1 MCGIA
6 GIIRFDG
13 NSSEEE
19 IRLMTDS
26 IAHRGPDGE
35 GIHIRQGVAI
45 GHRRLSIIDLESGK
59 QPMLSND
66 EEIAVTFNGEIYNYP
81 HLKKELTAMGYVF
94 RTKSDTEIL
103 IAGYHFWGTDFVK
116 KLRGMFA
123 FCIVDFRKRKIFLAR
138 DRFGIKPLIYRNT
151 KKYFAFCSEI
161 GPLRLINDVAP
172 KGKIESIEHFLRF
185 SYIPA
190 PDTIF
195 HGIYKL
201 LPGHC
206 ISLDFDG
213 KMSQPEKFYQN
224 EFRKKEEEKKSTVNW
239 VDKTE
244 EVLKESVQSHL
255 LADVPFG
262 VFLSGGIDSTLVAG
276 MMSKLLGKNVNAFA
290 IGFDDR
296 DYNELEY
303 AQKAADHYGIH
314 LTTHLVSDQ
323 EIEIFPDLLKHYGEP
338 FGDSSA
344 IPTWHVS
351 KLARSHVPMVLSGD
365 GGDELFAGYLSHK
378 NWLENSPRAYIKSQF
393 NQKKLISGVRGM
405 AGYAK
410 RFFNEGTL
418 NLLEE
423 WYPKFSYSTPETRK
437 AFWKNNFDPL
447 TTLPNPLFDKFHQEA
462 KNMDRLDYAQYM
474 DINTNLP
481 GHILTKVDV
490 ASMYH
495 GLEVR
500 TPILD
505 REVLALAALIPR
517 DEKFNSTE
525 SSPGKYNL
533 KRLLGRDFG
542 RDFIYRKKQGFSIPK
557 HKWFA
562 KNQSGYRLLL
572 ELTGDKSNL
581 LHQFFEVRRI
591 ESLLQEHTEGKRNH
605 ADLLWLFLTL
615 GIWFRD
621 NANIEFE

>member
-13 NSSEEE
+13 VSSEEE
-19 IRLMTDS
+19 IQRMTRS

-35 GIHIRQGVAI
+35 GIHIRKGIAL
-45 GHRRLSIIDLESGK
+45 GHRRLSIIDLENGK
-59 QPMLSND
+59 QPMLSGD
-66 EEIAVTFNGEIYNYP
+66 GELAVTFNGEIYNYP
-81 HLKKELTAMGYVF
+81 SLKEELKTMGFQF
-94 RTKSDTEIL
+94 RTNSDTEIL
-103 IAGYHFWGTDFVK
+103 IAGYNFWGNDFVK

-123 FCIVDFRKRKIFLAR
+123 FCLVDFRKRKILLAR
-138 DRFGIKPLIYRNT
+138 DQFGIKPLIYRFT
-151 KKYFAFCSEI
+151 KNYFAFSSEI
-161 GPLRLINDVAP
+161 SALRLVNDEAP
-172 KGKIESIEHFLRF
+172 KGNVESIEHFLRF

-190 PDTIF
+190 PATIF
-195 HGIYKL
+195 KGINKL

-206 ISLDFDG
+206 ITLDFEG
-213 KMSQPEKFYQN
+213 KVNKPEKFYQPKFGKEKGSKDLDWVN
-224 EFRKKEEEKKSTVNW
+224 E
-239 VDKTE
+239 TE
-244 EVLKESVQSHL
+244 NTLKESVKSHL

-290 IGFDDR
+290 IGFDDK

-303 AQKAADHYGIH
+303 AKRAADFYGIH

-351 KLARSHVPMVLSGD
+351 KLARAHVPMVLSGD

-378 NWLENSPRAYIKSQF
+378 NWLENSPGAYIKGQF
-393 NQKKLISGVRGM
+393 KQSRIISGARGL
-405 AGYAK
+405 AGYTK
-410 RFFNEGTL
+410 RFLKEGTL

-423 WYPKFSYSTPETRK
+423 WYPKFCYSTATTRK
-437 AFWKNNFDPL
+437 AFWNEAFQGLVQKENF
-447 TTLPNPLFDKFHQEA
+447 LFEKIHTEA
-462 KNMDRLDYAQYM
+462 RNMQRLDYAQYM
-474 DINTNLP
+474 DMNTNLP
-481 GHILTKVDV
+481 GHILTKVDI

-505 REVLALAALIPR
+505 REVLDLAARIPTK
-517 DEKFNSTE
+517 EKFNSSE

-533 KRLLGRDFG
+533 KRLLGKDFG

-562 KNQSGYRLLL
+562 KNQSGYQLLL
-572 ELTGDKSNL
+572 SLTGDKSNQ
-581 LHQFFEVRRI
+581 LHHFFQVRRI
-591 ESLLQEHTEGKRNH
+591 ESLLMEHSEGKRNH

-615 GIWFRD
+615 GLWFRD
-621 NANIEFE
+621 NPSIVYE

>member
-13 NSSEEE
+13 ISSEEE
-19 IRLMTDS
+19 IQRMTRS

-35 GIHIRQGVAI
+35 GIHIRDGIAL
-45 GHRRLSIIDLESGK
+45 GHRRLSIIDLENGK
-59 QPMLSND
+59 QPMLSSD
-66 EEIAVTFNGEIYNYP
+66 EEVAVTFNGEIYNYP
-81 HLKKELTAMGYVF
+81 SLKEELGAMGYQF
-94 RTKSDTEIL
+94 RTHSDTEIL
-103 IAGYHFWGTDFVK
+103 IAGYQFWGNDFVK

-123 FCIVDFRKRKIFLAR
+123 FCLVDFRRRKILLAR
-138 DRFGIKPLIYRNT
+138 DQFGIKPLIYRFT
-151 KKYFAFCSEI
+151 KNYFAFSSEI
-161 GPLRLINDVAP
+161 SALRLVKDEAP
-172 KGKIESIEHFLRF
+172 KGQLESLEHFLRF

-190 PDTIF
+190 PATIF
-195 HGIYKL
+195 KGINKL

-206 ISLDFDG
+206 ISLDFEG
-213 KMSQPEKFYQN
+213 KIGKPEKFFHSN
-224 EFRKKEEEKKSTVNW
+224 FGKEKDNKKINW
-239 VDKTE
+239 VDETE
-244 EVLKESVQSHL
+244 NILKESVKSHL
-255 LADVPFG
+255 LSDVPFG

-290 IGFDDR
+290 IGFDDK

-303 AQKAADHYGIH
+303 AKRAADFYGIH

-323 EIEIFPDLLKHYGEP
+323 EIEIFPELLKHYGEP

-351 KLARSHVPMVLSGD
+351 KLARAHVPMVLSGD

-378 NWLENSPRAYIKSQF
+378 NWLENSPGAYIKGQF
-393 NQKKLISGVRGM
+393 KQNRFVAGARGL
-405 AGYAK
+405 AGYTR
-410 RFFNEGTL
+410 RFLKEGSF

-423 WYPKFSYSTPETRK
+423 WYPKFSYSTAQTRQS
-437 AFWKNNFDPL
+437 FWNDAYHGLIQKENF
-447 TTLPNPLFDKFHQEA
+447 LFEKIHAQA
-462 KNMDRLDYAQYM
+462 SSMQRLDYAQFM

-481 GHILTKVDV
+481 GHILTKVDI

-505 REVLALAALIPR
+505 REVLELAARIPTN
-517 DEKFNSTE
+517 EKYNPVE

-533 KRLLGRDFG
+533 KRLLGKDFD

-562 KNQSGYRLLL
+562 KNQSGYSLLL
-572 ELTGDKSNL
+572 SLTGDKSNQ
-581 LHQFFEVRRI
+581 LHQFFQVRRI
-591 ESLLQEHTEGKRNH
+591 ESLLMEHCEGKRNH

-615 GIWFRD
+615 GLWFRD
-621 NANIEFE
+621 NPSITYEW

>member
-13 NSSEEE
+13 NSFEDE
-19 IRLMTDS
+19 ITLMTRS

-35 GIHIRQGVAI
+35 GIHIRKGVAL
-45 GHRRLSIIDLESGK
+45 GHRRLSIIDLETGK

-103 IAGYHFWGTDFVK
+103 IAGYHFWGNDFVK

-123 FCIVDFRKRKIFLAR
+123 FCLVDFRKRKILLAR
-138 DRFGIKPLIYRNT
+138 DQFGIKPLIYRFS
-151 KKYFAFCSEI
+151 KKYFAFSSEI
-161 GPLRLINDVAP
+161 SALRLINDTPP
-172 KGKIESIEHFLRF
+172 KGSIESIEHFLRF

-190 PDTIF
+190 PATIF
-195 HGIYKL
+195 KGIYKL
-201 LPGHC
+201 LPGHS
-206 ISLDFDG
+206 ITLDFEG
-213 KMSQPEKFYQN
+213 KIGKPEKFSQSD
-224 EFRKKEEEKKSTVNW
+224 FGKQKENKPTNW
-239 VDKTE
+239 VDETAKT
-244 EVLKESVQSHL
+244 LTDSVQAHL
-255 LADVPFG
+255 LSDVPFG

-276 MMSKLLGKNVNAFA
+276 MMSKLLSKNVNAFA
-290 IGFDDR
+290 IGFDEQ
-296 DYNELEY
+296 DYNELDY
-303 AQKAADHYGIH
+303 AKRAADYYGIN
-314 LTTHLVSDQ
+314 LSTHVVKDS

-351 KLARSHVPMVLSGD
+351 KLARASVPMVLSGD
-365 GGDELFAGYLSHK
+365 GGDEFFAGYLSHH
-378 NWLENSPRAYIKSQF
+378 NWMQKSPQEYIRGQF
-393 NQKKLISGVRGM
+393 SQKKILAGVRGM
-405 AGYAK
+405 AGYARRYMK
-410 RFFNEGTL
+410 DGTL

-423 WYPKFSYSTPETRK
+423 WYPKFCYTTATTRK
-437 AFWKNNFDPL
+437 AFWNDAFQSLPEKENF
-447 TTLPNPLFDKFHQEA
+447 LFEKMHKEA
-462 KNMDRLDYAQYM
+462 KNMERLDYAQYM
-474 DINTNLP
+474 DMNTNLP
-481 GHILTKVDV
+481 GHILTKVDI

-500 TPILD
+500 TPLID
-505 REVLALAALIPR
+505 REVLTLASIIPQA
-517 DEKFNSTE
+517 EKYNPKE

-533 KRLLGRDFG
+533 KRLLGRDFD

-562 KNQSGYRLLL
+562 KNQSGYQLLL
-572 ELTGDKSNL
+572 ELTGNKSNL
-581 LHQFFEVRRI
+581 LHHFFQVKRI
-591 ESLLQEHTEGKRNH
+591 ESLLMEHTEGKRNH

-621 NANIEFE
+621 NPTIEFEW

>member
-13 NSSEEE
+13 VSSEEE
-19 IRLMTDS
+19 IRLMTNS

-35 GIHIRQGVAI
+35 GIHIRNGVAL
-45 GHRRLSIIDLESGK
+45 GHRRLSIIDLEHGQ

-66 EEIAVTFNGEIYNYP
+66 KEIAVTFNGEIYNYP

-123 FCIVDFRKRKIFLAR
+123 FCLVDFRKRKIFIAR
-138 DRFGIKPLIYRNT
+138 DRFGIKPIIYRYSKN
-151 KKYFAFCSEI
+151 YFAFCSEI
-161 GPLRLINDVAP
+161 APLRLINDAAP
-172 KGKIESIEHFLRF
+172 KGSIECLEHFLRF

-190 PDTIF
+190 PATIF
-195 HGIYKL
+195 KGIYKL
-201 LPGHC
+201 LPGHS
-206 ISLDFDG
+206 ISLDFEG
-213 KMSQPEKFYQN
+213 KIGEPEKFYQN
-224 EFRKKEEEKKSTVNW
+224 DFGKKKEAPEKITNW
-239 VDKTE
+239 VDKTR
-244 EVLKESVQSHL
+244 EVLQESVQSHL

-276 MMSKLLGKNVNAFA
+276 MMSKLLDKNVNAFA
-290 IGFDDR
+290 IGFDDK

-303 AQKAADHYGIH
+303 AKRAADHYGIN

-351 KLARSHVPMVLSGD
+351 KLARQYVPMVLSGD

-378 NWLENSPRAYIKSQF
+378 NWLEHSPQAYIKAQF
-393 NQKKLISGVRGM
+393 QKKKILSGVRGL
-405 AGYAK
+405 AGYTR
-410 RFFNEGTL
+410 RFFNQGTL

-437 AFWKNNFDPL
+437 AFWKAGFGPL
-447 TTLPNPLFDKFHQEA
+447 VSIPNPLFEKIHQEA
-462 KNMDRLDYAQYM
+462 KNFERLDYAQYM

-505 REVLALAALIPR
+505 REVLDLASIIPQN
-517 DEKFNSTE
+517 EKYNPAE
-525 SSPGKYNL
+525 NSPGKYNL
-533 KRLLGRDFG
+533 KRLVGRDFG

-562 KNQSGYRLLL
+562 KNQSGYVLLL
-572 ELTGDKSNL
+572 ELTGNSGNR

-591 ESLLQEHTEGKRNH
+591 ESLLREHAEGKRNH

-621 NANIEFE
+621 NPTIEFE